1 MRNFVDPTSALGML
15 NVFVAKKRKG
25 VGGEAEA
32 KVREPVV
39 KWLSPTTMYLPAE
52 LYRLPNT
59 ATLHYLRYNLHYLRY
74 NAKISISNLFLILS
88 SG

>member
-1 MRNFVDPTSALGML
+1 LRNFVDPTSALGML

-52 LYRLPNT
+52 LYRLPNI
-59 ATLHYLRYNLHYLRY
+59 ATLHYLRY
-74 NAKISISNLFLILS
+74 NAKISTSNLFLILS
-88 SG
+88 NG